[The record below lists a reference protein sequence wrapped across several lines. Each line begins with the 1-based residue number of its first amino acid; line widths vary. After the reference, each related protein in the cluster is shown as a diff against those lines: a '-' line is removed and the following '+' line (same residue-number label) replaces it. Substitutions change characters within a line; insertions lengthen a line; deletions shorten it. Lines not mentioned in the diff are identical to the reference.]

1 MKGDIFQELF
11 KEFIGMFMFEGMDRT
26 KATVVSKTLRKPYD
40 GPVHAM
46 IQGKRMT
53 LTSIDGSTNQRT
65 DALSLEFELSRALKP
80 GEWGEEVFVEP
91 LGKKQKYVCTAN
103 KDWTRTTTIQ
113 NQRPRSSPT
122 PRVPSSALIQS
133 EFRLT
138 IAVLRVCL

>member
-65 DALSLEFELSRALKP
+65 DALSLEFELSRPLKP

-91 LGKKQKYVCTAN
+91 LGKKQKYVCAAN
-103 KDWTRTTTIQ
+103 KDGL
-113 NQRPRSSPT
+113 
-122 PRVPSSALIQS
+122 A
-133 EFRLT
+133 RLRFK
-138 IAVLRVCL
+138 ISDHGCPPYHECPPPLSFKLSFD